1 MALDSLPARWHSRSV
16 FSSRPFGSLCPG
28 SDGLLDGSRTLLNRR
43 KSESLESPR
52 CARRLVRASIDS
64 GGGLPSG
71 PSLRTERGPNSF
83 TPSPSSFGSHPSSNE
98 QQQSASRVLQRW
110 KSDGAMV
117 MRRALRFEE
126 FGGEESWRRHTT
138 ESSSPDVS
146 HDGFERFDTDVVSS
160 SAARETGVFAKIEVG
175 MRFDSHFGIGYADH
189 QDQMP
194 CSVEASAVDV
204 TAPSFVRDRS
214 FAERSHLPSR
224 GLKSSVQ
231 SKAGEAAS
239 SCRTR
244 PESLQR
250 RMSRSMSLDKAQG
263 KGGLDRPETAVA
275 AAASLSLGPVPQ
287 GLGFSPEYVAIPDS
301 LRKLKKRNRNVLA
314 TAGETACC
322 SIKKAFDSMVFMIRA
337 LQNCAFEMRQ
347 VFVSTNDVESILSM
361 VQREMQSSF
370 VWLFQQVFSCTPT
383 LMVSVM
389 ILLANFAVFSLGN
402 NVATGAVLEPPT
414 PLVSNLQRRVESEG
428 TLRGVDGKSLF
439 SFVRVDTTSDIANSR
454 SSSAPS
460 TSPDGESTSGRGNF
474 GSGGFGGRSIV
485 VAGGEDGDHFSR
497 FNSRRNAMFSEKVSE
512 TKDVQRASVLRPGS
526 GNSVFSTKFED
537 ITDET
542 TSGGG
547 VSIEEGV
554 KAEELGTSEELSYQ
568 SLLEQTAR
576 ELELKAG
583 EPHQH
588 VLLDQETLRRLVA
601 PVTARMES
609 DNYACFDRTDLEY
622 QHAIREEPTNTM
634 LMVNYAQFL
643 FAVRRDNRGAEHFF
657 SKALKLDKEDGD
669 IWARWAIFLWLG
681 RDDRPAA
688 DEAYR
693 AAIALDPC
701 NPYHAGSYAHFL
713 WHSDDDEPNA
723 FLMG

>member
-1 MALDSLPARWHSRSV
+1 
-16 FSSRPFGSLCPG
+16 
-28 SDGLLDGSRTLLNRR
+28 
-43 KSESLESPR
+43 
-52 CARRLVRASIDS
+52 
-64 GGGLPSG
+64 
-71 PSLRTERGPNSF
+71 
-83 TPSPSSFGSHPSSNE
+83 
-98 QQQSASRVLQRW
+98 
-110 KSDGAMV
+110 

-126 FGGEESWRRHTT
+126 FGGDESWRRHTS
-138 ESSSPDVS
+138 ESSIPDVS
-146 HDGFERFDTDVVSS
+146 HDGFETFDSDVVSS
-160 SAARETGVFAKIEVG
+160 SAARESGVFAKIDTG
-175 MRFDSHFGIGYADH
+175 MRFDSHFGIGDSDH
-189 QDQMP
+189 HDRTP

-214 FAERSHLPSR
+214 FAERSHLPPR

-231 SKAGEAAS
+231 TKAGEAVS
-239 SCRTR
+239 SCTTR
-244 PESLQR
+244 PESLKR
-250 RMSRSMSLDKAQG
+250 RMSRSMSFDKAQG
-263 KGGLDRPETAVA
+263 KGGLDRPETTVA
-275 AAASLSLGPVPQ
+275 SSASTPLGPAPQ

-389 ILLANFAVFSLGN
+389 ILLANFTVFSLGN
-402 NVATGAVLEPPT
+402 NVAIGAVLEPPT
-414 PLVSNLQRRVESEG
+414 PLVTILQRRVECEG
-428 TLRGVDGKSLF
+428 TLMGVDGKSLF
-439 SFVRVDTTSDIANSR
+439 SFIRVDTTSDIANSR
-454 SSSAPS
+454 SSSAP
-460 TSPDGESTSGRGNF
+460 TISPDSEPTSCRGSF

-485 VAGGEDGDHFSR
+485 VAGGEEGDHFSR

-512 TKDVQRASVLRPGS
+512 TKDVQRASGQRSVLRPGS
-526 GNSVFSTKFED
+526 GASVFSPKFED
-537 ITDET
+537 IIDET

-554 KAEELGTSEELSYQ
+554 KVEELGASEELSYQ

-583 EPHQH
+583 ESHQH

-601 PVTARMES
+601 PVVARMES
-609 DNYACFDRTDLEY
+609 DNYTCFDRTDLEY

-713 WHSDDDEPNA
+713 WHSDDDEPNVL
-723 FLMG
+723 LMG